1 MGSPSCPKVSITIS
15 TSGPPLLLWGAG
27 HRVDWMGHPRSS
39 PLRKPQSHAGH
50 GAAISIPLT
59 WGSCRALSP
68 PHLLLHVS
76 TKYLRYL
83 GPETHRWRTGLYLPY
98 MKYIQKSPITS
109 NSKRKSTPENQ
120 HIQLTETEPRLDPGG
135 GKNPSKSTNC
145 ITSHLLLLKM
155 PAPPN

>member
-1 MGSPSCPKVSITIS
+1 MGNAERDNILYLHMGSPSCPKVSITIS

-50 GAAISIPLT
+50 RAAISIPLT
-59 WGSCRALSP
+59 QRSCRALSP
-68 PHLLLHVS
+68 PHLLLHLS

-83 GPETHRWRTGLYLPY
+83 GPETHRWSTGLYLLY

-109 NSKRKSTPENQ
+109 KSKRKSTPERKFSSLELNLDQ
-120 HIQLTETEPRLDPGG
+120 IQVGKRTHPNLTV
-135 GKNPSKSTNC
+135 
-145 ITSHLLLLKM
+145 
-155 PAPPN
+155 